1 MKKLVYLSTSVVF
14 LLAGII
20 SCKQAPATQIINGIV
35 YDASMNNLTIIS
47 DQGEYGKHQ
56 HNGCQSTESAR
67 SITQ

>member
-20 SCKQAPATQIINGIV
+20 SCKQAPVTQIINGIV

-47 DQGEYGKHQ
+47 DQRLEERRVGKD
-56 HNGCQSTESAR
+56 SR
-67 SITQ
+67 SRRSPYH

>member
-20 SCKQAPATQIINGIV
+20 SCKQAPVTQIINGIV

-47 DQGEYGKHQ
+47 DQGDTVNISTMDAPL
-56 HNGCQSTESAR
+56 NGIQAQ
-67 SITQ
+67 IT